1 MRKWLFK
8 WLKIPAEPEPPA
20 GSHESVR
27 VFRAAKNFYYLLLVK
42 WGIKQISLLV
52 GILFSLY
59 MLDQWSRQM
68 NETLVLVISVFEWI
82 GVAGYLCQIP
92 LSLALVKLDYELR
105 WYIVTDR
112 SLRIRSGIWDI
123 REMTMTCA
131 NIQQASVSQGPLQ
144 RLLGISDLLV
154 RTAGGGSGGEVEH
167 QHQKGASELMHVAYF
182 HGVDNAEEIKELI
195 QERMKQFNDAGLGDP
210 DEDDEAGAGE
220 IAVAGPPEILLA
232 ARDFADQAR
241 ALRDSLGRPASEQ

>member
-1 MRKWLFK
+1 MRKLLFK

-20 GSHESVR
+20 GSHESVQ
-27 VFRAAKNFYYLLLVK
+27 VFRAAKNFYFLLLAK
-42 WGIKQISLLV
+42 WGIKQVSLLV

-59 MLDQWSRQM
+59 MLNQWSK
-68 NETLVLVISVFEWI
+68 ELHEKLVLVISVFEGI
-82 GVAGYLCQIP
+82 GVAGYLLQIP

-112 SLRIRSGIWDI
+112 SLRIRAGIWDI

-131 NIQQASVSQGPLQ
+131 NIQQASVNQGPLQ
-144 RLLGISDLLV
+144 RMLGISDLLV
-154 RTAGGGSGGEVEH
+154 RTAGGGSGTEQAG
-167 QHQKGASELMHVAYF
+167 QNQKGAGEMMHVAYF

-210 DEDDEAGAGE
+210 DEIVELPTTESESSVTAE
-220 IAVAGPPEILLA
+220 VLVAA
-232 ARDFADQAR
+232 HDFAAQAK
-241 ALRDSLGRPASEQ
+241 ALREGFLSQSSSH

>member
-1 MRKWLFK
+1 MHKLLFK

-20 GSHESVR
+20 GSHESVQ
-27 VFRAAKNFYYLLLVK
+27 VFRAAKNFYYLLLARWV
-42 WGIKQISLLV
+42 IKQVSLLIGV
-52 GILFSLY
+52 LFSLY
-59 MLDQWSRQM
+59 MLRQWSRELHE
-68 NETLVLVISVFEWI
+68 NLVLMISVFEGI
-82 GVAGYLCQIP
+82 GVAGYLIQIP

-131 NIQQASVSQGPLQ
+131 NIQQASVEQGPLQ

-154 RTAGGGSGGEVEH
+154 RTAGGGSGGEAQN
-167 QHQKGASELMHVAYF
+167 QHQKGAAELMHVAYF

-210 DEDDEAGAGE
+210 DEEDELVAQE
-220 IAVAGPPEILLA
+220 TSTAGPSDILQA
-232 ARDFADQAR
+232 ARDFAAEAR
-241 ALRDSLGRPASEQ
+241 ALRQGFSSGVS

>member
-1 MRKWLFK
+1 MRKLLFK

-20 GSHESVR
+20 GSHESVQ
-27 VFRAAKNFYYLLLVK
+27 VFRAAKNFYYLLLAK
-42 WGIKQISLLV
+42 WVIKQVSLLI
-52 GILFSLY
+52 GIIFSLY
-59 MLDQWSRQM
+59 MLGQWSKQL
-68 NETLVLVISVFEWI
+68 NENLVLVISVFEWI
-82 GVAGYLCQIP
+82 GVAGYLLQIP

-112 SLRIRSGIWDI
+112 SLRIRAGIWDI

-144 RLLGISDLLV
+144 RMLGISDLLV
-154 RTAGGGSGGEVEH
+154 RTAGGGSGGEAQN
-167 QHQKGASELMHVAYF
+167 QHQKGAAELMHVAYF

-210 DEDDEAGAGE
+210 EDDDEPVTPEPMPSGAS
-220 IAVAGPPEILLA
+220 EILQA
-232 ARDFADQAR
+232 AREFATEAR
-241 ALRDSLGRPASEQ
+241 ALRERVSGRAS